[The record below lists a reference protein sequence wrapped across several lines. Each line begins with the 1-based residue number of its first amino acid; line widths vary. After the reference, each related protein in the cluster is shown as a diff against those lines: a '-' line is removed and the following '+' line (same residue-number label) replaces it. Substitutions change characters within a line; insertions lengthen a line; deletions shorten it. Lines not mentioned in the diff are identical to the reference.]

1 VTVCQDCGHI
11 KLYEHEI
18 CGCCGSDNV
27 KYMLS
32 AEEYAIH
39 DSEGFGPFNVSE
51 YSNVVEVVQ
60 MAEIL
65 TSPDS
70 EDNKYAID
78 FLAAIYGDLDIIQDK
93 LEDVQV
99 FHGSHGDYAEEL
111 TECCYEV
118 PEYWFNYDAMGRDL
132 EINGE
137 TVEYVCLSLPLATVR

>member
-1 VTVCQDCGHI
+1 
-11 KLYEHEI
+11 
-18 CGCCGSDNV
+18 
-27 KYMLS
+27 MPS

-39 DSEGFGPFNVSE
+39 DYDGFGPFNVCE

-78 FLAAIYGDLDIIQDK
+78 FLAGIYSDLDIIQDK

-99 FHGSHGDYAEEL
+99 FHGSPGDYAEEL
-111 TECCYEV
+111 TECCDEL
-118 PEYWFNYDAMGRDL
+118 PEYWFNYDAMDPDL

-137 TVEYVCLSLPLATVR
+137 TVEYVCLSLPLATAR